1 MHFPRLKAIVFDLD
15 NTLLDHNSAEQQAIT
30 AFLPRYYHEP
40 TIGTLLQHA
49 PQVFLSRYRH
59 WNEILWRDLA
69 MKRLSADDLKWQRFA
84 KTLLDVA
91 PVFTDEDAKRLG
103 REMGTTYLELYA
115 DHWSM
120 LPKADETLLA
130 LKNRFKLGLITNGFT
145 EQQEGKLA
153 RFGWQTRF
161 DAALLSG
168 KVGVMK
174 PHKEIFDM
182 ALAELG
188 VEAHETVYVGDH
200 YETDIV
206 GAQAAGWRAIW
217 FNPHQ
222 AVRAENHADWTI
234 SALPELLAL
243 QPSPIE
249 Q

>member
-1 MHFPRLKAIVFDLD
+1 MRFPDLKAIVFDLD
-15 NTLLDHNSAEQQAIT
+15 NTLLDHNAAEKQAIT
-30 AFLPRYYHEP
+30 AFLPLYYHEP
-40 TIGTLLQHA
+40 LIGSLLQTA
-49 PQVFLSRYRH
+49 PQEFLSRYRH
-59 WNEILWRDLA
+59 WNEILWRDLS

-103 REMGTTYLELYA
+103 KEMGKTYLELYA

-120 LPKADETLLA
+120 IPKADETLLA
-130 LKNRFKLGLITNGFT
+130 LKDRFKLGLITNGFT

-182 ALAELG
+182 TLAALG
-188 VEAHETVYVGDH
+188 VKAHEIVYVGDH

-206 GAQAAGWRAIW
+206 GAQNAGWRAIW
-217 FNPHQ
+217 FNP
-222 AVRAENHADWTI
+222 ANSVRPENRADWTI
-234 SALPELLAL
+234 AGLKELLEL
-243 QPSPIE
+243 
-249 Q
+249 